1 MQSFP
6 DFARGEA
13 VERAMTNRPL
23 PQEDEQRSAPPVV
36 RTPVEQRMKPVE
48 PVQTPVQLHRE
59 EEEMGPVAETV
70 GACKRA
76 CQGLAYDLRHWK
88 NLPGANI
95 REKMHV
101 ATTRGG
107 RLPYL
112 VLTIAVAFLSFFT
125 VMYLAKW
132 AMGSSEK
139 RSSSGTPQIMIM
151 TRSAA
156 AAPAAAANAAPVVG
170 PNLQPLSSN
179 VA

>member
-48 PVQTPVQLHRE
+48 PVQAPVQLHR
-59 EEEMGPVAETV
+59 EEMGPVAETV

-76 CQGLAYDLRHWK
+76 CQGLAYDLRHWR

-125 VMYLAKW
+125 VMYLVKW
-132 AMGSSEK
+132 AMGSE
-139 RSSSGTPQIMIM
+139 RQYSSQTPRIMIM
-151 TRSAA
+151 TRSAG
-156 AAPAAAANAAPVVG
+156 APAANAAPVVG

>member
-1 MQSFP
+1 
-6 DFARGEA
+6 
-13 VERAMTNRPL
+13 
-23 PQEDEQRSAPPVV
+23 
-36 RTPVEQRMKPVE
+36 
-48 PVQTPVQLHRE
+48 
-59 EEEMGPVAETV
+59 MGPVAETV

-132 AMGSSEK
+132 AMGSGEK

-156 AAPAAAANAAPVVG
+156 PAAVAAAANAAPVVG